1 MKPVGVH
8 AQRRCCSPAPGQS
21 QPRDTESI
29 RPLPWPLVSSSVGTP
44 IRPAVFPQIYTGF
57 QQNTQP
63 PQMLP
68 IKYRNYINNIN
79 ILSYILAI

>member
-1 MKPVGVH
+1 MKPVGVR

-21 QPRDTESI
+21 QLRDMEST
-29 RPLPWPLVSSSVGTP
+29 RSLPWPPGVQFVGTP
-44 IRPAVFPQIYTGF
+44 ITPAVFPQIHTGF

-79 ILSYILAI
+79 ILSYIS